1 MKLATFTHKG
11 VTRVGIVVNEAIVDV
26 TVENADLPQNMIDVL
41 EGGEPVL
48 AVLRSLEQSG
58 APSLPLAEVHL
69 EAPVLRPPKFLAIGL
84 NYADH
89 IEETRLERPEFP
101 SFFNKQSTCV
111 IGPHDPIHVPRVSAK
126 LDYEGELGFVI
137 GRRCRHVP
145 RERARDVIAGYLIVN
160 DVTVRDWQARSP
172 TWTLGKSFDTH
183 GPTGP
188 WIVTADEI
196 GDPHVLDIE
205 TWVNEERRQSTNTRH
220 MIFNCFQQVEVLST
234 AFTLEPGDIIST
246 GTSSGVGVMMTPR
259 GYVKAGD
266 VVRVTIERIGAIENP
281 VIEEPDDTTRL

>member
-196 GDPHVLDIE
+196 GDPHALDIE